1 MRRFIAVVI
10 LCVGVA
16 SVVAAFERDMLNLQ
30 TPPGVEAGNAVVDV
44 QHRFYGPVDDDSL
57 GTVFGMAAGANVH
70 LGLRYYPWRRLV
82 VRPAVTFLRREY
94 TVAAGY
100 GLELADVAD
109 AEIGVQFFSYRV
121 PEMEDRRQNSFY
133 HLAVESK
140 PLLNVLSP
148 ALAVGYDGYEERLGG
163 GLGLAAGFD
172 RQGLI
177 KHVAVIGEYYP
188 VFGRDD
194 GRAGAEDCFAGGF
207 ELQTYGHHFTFLVG
221 NSYEVGA
228 RRLMLGA
235 PTNDLYFGFN
245 IYRLVEF

>member
-1 MRRFIAVVI
+1 MKRFISAVI
-10 LCVGVA
+10 LGIGLA
-16 SVVAAFERDMLNLQ
+16 SVAAAFERNMLNLP
-30 TPPGVEAGNAVVDV
+30 TPSGVEAGNAVIDV
-44 QHRFYGPVDDDSL
+44 QHRFYGPVDREPL
-57 GTVFGMAAGANVH
+57 GTVFGMTQGANVH
-70 LGLRYYPWRRLV
+70 LGLRYYPWRRLA

-121 PEMEDRRQNSFY
+121 PEMEDRRQNFSY

-148 ALAVGYDGYEERLGG
+148 ALVVGYDGYEERFGG

-172 RQGLI
+172 REGFI
-177 KHVAVIGEYYP
+177 KHVALVGEYYP
-188 VFGRDD
+188 VIGRDD
-194 GRAGAEDCFAGGF
+194 GRTGPEDCFAAGF
-207 ELQTYGHHFTFLVG
+207 ELQTYGHHFALLVG
-221 NSYEVGA
+221 NSSEVGA

-235 PTNDLYFGFN
+235 ETNELYFGFN
-245 IYRLVEF
+245 IYRLIEF